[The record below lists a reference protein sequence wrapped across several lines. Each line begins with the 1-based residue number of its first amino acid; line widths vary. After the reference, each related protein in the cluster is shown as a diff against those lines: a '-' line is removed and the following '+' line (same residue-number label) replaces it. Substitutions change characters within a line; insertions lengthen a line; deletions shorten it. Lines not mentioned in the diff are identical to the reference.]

1 MTMKTCNKC
10 GRELNLEMF
19 NRCGRAKDGRVGVCK
34 SCVSE
39 YNRQRYRKVRDE
51 ARARAKE
58 YERDHPDRILESRLK
73 RHESNPSKRNAQ
85 RIVEYAIKA
94 GVLVNPQV
102 CSKCGAT
109 APEKRIEAHHDDYAK
124 PLEVEWMCTAC
135 HRRADAARRAAEGL
149 EPYGNYMHHD
159 KRKLT
164 REQVLEIRGGGTLAS
179 LAEKFGVSIGTVQ
192 KVRDGKTYKDV
203 R

>member
-1 MTMKTCNKC
+1 MH
-10 GRELNLEMF
+10 RVPSQS
-19 NRCGRAKDGRVGVCK
+19 RCGT
-34 SCVSE
+34 
-39 YNRQRYRKVRDE
+39 
-51 ARARAKE
+51 AR
-58 YERDHPDRILESRLK
+58 
-73 RHESNPSKRNAQ
+73 
-85 RIVEYAIKA
+85 
-94 GVLVNPQV
+94 
-102 CSKCGAT
+102 
-109 APEKRIEAHHDDYAK
+109 
-124 PLEVEWMCTAC
+124 
-135 HRRADAARRAAEGL
+135 AEGL

>member
-1 MTMKTCNKC
+1 MH
-10 GRELNLEMF
+10 RVPSQS
-19 NRCGRAKDGRVGVCK
+19 RCG
-34 SCVSE
+34 
-39 YNRQRYRKVRDE
+39 
-51 ARARAKE
+51 
-58 YERDHPDRILESRLK
+58 
-73 RHESNPSKRNAQ
+73 
-85 RIVEYAIKA
+85 
-94 GVLVNPQV
+94 
-102 CSKCGAT
+102 T
-109 APEKRIEAHHDDYAK
+109 
-124 PLEVEWMCTAC
+124 
-135 HRRADAARRAAEGL
+135 RAAEGL

>member
-1 MTMKTCNKC
+1 MQGKYYLVDKEKVKERVRRYKLEHPEKVLGTRLKTCSK
-10 GRELNLEMF
+10 
-19 NRCGRAKDGRVGVCK
+19 
-34 SCVSE
+34 
-39 YNRQRYRKVRDE
+39 
-51 ARARAKE
+51 
-58 YERDHPDRILESRLK
+58 
-73 RHESNPSKRNAQ
+73 NPTKQNAQ
-85 RIVEYAIKA
+85 RAVYEAIKA
-94 GVLVNPQV
+94 GVLGNPQV